1 MKKIYYLATCSTCIR
16 ILKDLHDLLTEF
28 KLQDIKTE
36 KITSDQIEQMHALS
50 GSYESLFSRRAMKYK
65 SLGLGDKDLS
75 EDDYKNYILE
85 EYTFLK
91 RPVFIIEDEIFI
103 GNSAKIVESVR
114 LKLANN

>member
-1 MKKIYYLATCSTCIR
+1 MKKVYYLSTCSTCSR
-16 ILKDLHDLLTEF
+16 ILKDLDGLLSEF
-28 KLQDIKTE
+28 QLQDIKTE
-36 KITSDQIEQMHALS
+36 KITSDQIDQMHALS
-50 GSYESLFSRRAMKYK
+50 GSFESLFSLRAMKYK

-114 LKLANN
+114 LKLTNN

>member
-1 MKKIYYLATCSTCIR
+1 MKKIYYLSTCSTCSR
-16 ILKDLHDLLTEF
+16 ILKDLDELLSEF

-36 KITSDQIEQMHALS
+36 KITLDQIEQMRALS

-65 SLGLGDKDLS
+65 SMGLGDQDLS
-75 EDDYKNYILE
+75 EDDYKKYILE

-91 RPVFIIEDEIFI
+91 RPVFVIEDEIFI
-103 GNSAKIVESVR
+103 GNSSKIVESVR